1 MKKIIFILLT
11 VFSVFQAQAQ
21 SEEQSKVIF
30 DNIGKAF
37 REGDASQL
45 GFYFASSLDVILP
58 ENEGTY
64 SRQQAEMILKD
75 FFSKNHPKSFI
86 INHQGTS
93 NDGSRYAIGTCRT
106 ANQNYRAYILLKNSG
121 GKFVIRQ
128 LQLEKD

>member
-1 MKKIIFILLT
+1 MKKIVFILLLA
-11 VFSVFQAQAQ
+11 FSAFQVQAQ

-37 REGDASQL
+37 REGEASQL
-45 GFYFASSLDVILP
+45 GLYFASSLDVILP
-58 ENEGTY
+58 GNDGTY
-64 SRQQAEMILKD
+64 SKQQAEMIIKD
-75 FFSKNHPKSFI
+75 FFNKNRPKSFV

-93 NDGSRYAIGTCRT
+93 NDGSHYAIGTLRA
-106 ANQNYRAYILLKNSG
+106 ANQNYRAYILLKNGG